1 MGDTLSANPGIMD
14 SASSFNSTLD
24 RCEFWSSRERIR
36 EISYPNLPK
45 KGALHQ
51 PALGFSPRAAT
62 RIRSSMNSSST
73 AIPHYLSTSFQH
85 RYASLQ
91 GCGCQSKAIYSAS
104 IFQAFILFKLNAPYR
119 TLTLQTNKIWNI
131 ILFIQKILTR

>member
-45 KGALHQ
+45 KGALP
-51 PALGFSPRAAT
+51 PAG
-62 RIRSSMNSSST
+62 IRFFTKSRNQDT
-73 AIPHYLSTSFQH
+73 
-85 RYASLQ
+85 
-91 GCGCQSKAIYSAS
+91 
-104 IFQAFILFKLNAPYR
+104 KLNEFIEYSHSALPF
-119 TLTLQTNKIWNI
+119 NI
-131 ILFIQKILTR
+131 LSA